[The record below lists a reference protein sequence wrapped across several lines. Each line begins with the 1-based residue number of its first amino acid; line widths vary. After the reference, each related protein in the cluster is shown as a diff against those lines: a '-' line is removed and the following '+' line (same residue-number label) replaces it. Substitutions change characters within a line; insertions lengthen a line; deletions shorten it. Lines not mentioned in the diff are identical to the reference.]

1 MTSNSGPAAPASPPP
16 AAPPS
21 PAPAPATAAEAATR
35 LNELKSDVAWRDRYL
50 GGGVTEAREIT
61 ALQEMLNKS
70 DNPDVDRAMAGL
82 LDDSPIQRS
91 GHLQMIGVAGW
102 LRENG
107 VRDEVVRQTL
117 TSHEVTQAEF
127 DAVKNLK
134 AERMKDHAW
143 VKEFLAGNGQ
153 HKRDMTLMN
162 IVLTSP
168 IKAGATA

>member
-1 MTSNSGPAAPASPPP
+1 MTDAP
-16 AAPPS
+16 AAPP
-21 PAPAPATAAEAATR
+21 PPPVAPTLPATAAEAATR
-35 LNELKSDVAWRDRYL
+35 LNELKADVAFRDRYL
-50 GGGVTEAREIT
+50 AGGVTEARQMT

-91 GHLQMIGVAGW
+91 SHLQMIGAAGM
-102 LRENG
+102 LREIG
-107 VRDEVVRQTL
+107 IRDEVIRQTL
-117 TSHEVTQAEF
+117 TGHEVTQAEY

-143 VKEFLAGNGQ
+143 VKEYLAGNGP

-168 IKAGATA
+168 IKAGAAA